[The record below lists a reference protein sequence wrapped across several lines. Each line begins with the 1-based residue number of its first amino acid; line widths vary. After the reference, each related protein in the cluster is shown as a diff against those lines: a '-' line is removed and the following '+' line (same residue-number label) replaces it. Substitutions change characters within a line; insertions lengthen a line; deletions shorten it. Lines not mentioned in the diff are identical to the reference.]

1 MPQFTNMSNTE
12 SPEVAKEA
20 IGLIVLF
27 TVILRLVAPRF
38 ALYIDYAG
46 LLLIAVWFLEITTMF
61 LPVSWMIF
69 PAAAAV
75 LLFYAFVQAICK
87 LRNQ

>member
-1 MPQFTNMSNTE
+1 MRNIE
-12 SPEVAKEA
+12 SPEVAMEA

-27 TVILRLVAPRF
+27 TAILRLAAPRF

-46 LLLIAVWFLEITTMF
+46 LLLIAIWFFDITTMF
-61 LPVSWMIF
+61 LPVNWMIL

-75 LLFYAFVQAICK
+75 LLFYAFVQAFFEPW
-87 LRNQ
+87 